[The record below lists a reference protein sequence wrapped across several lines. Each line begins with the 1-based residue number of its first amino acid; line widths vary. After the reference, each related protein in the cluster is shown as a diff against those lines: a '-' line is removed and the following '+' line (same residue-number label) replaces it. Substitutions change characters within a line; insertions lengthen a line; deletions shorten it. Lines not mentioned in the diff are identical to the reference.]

1 MLTHELTV
9 VLAISLNLRTGAFE
23 IGIGKVEKNVLV
35 ELDMTLE
42 DLASLITDKKQFKK
56 EKAIRE
62 KGMAV
67 V

>member
-1 MLTHELTV
+1 
-9 VLAISLNLRTGAFE
+9 
-23 IGIGKVEKNVLV
+23 
-35 ELDMTLE
+35 MTLE